1 MIDDELRRGHLCPM
15 RGKCHGE
22 QSGDKS
28 LSLSRV
34 EIFPCPRL
42 SASHGARIATIDV
55 NRGKG
60 SPAARCSLSEIFLL
74 LYHWNLYLKRL
85 TEQKEVPRSLI
96 FM

>member
-1 MIDDELRRGHLCPM
+1 M
-15 RGKCHGE
+15 RDKCHGE

-34 EIFPCPRL
+34 EILPCPRL

-55 NRGKG
+55 NRGEG
-60 SPAARCSLSEIFLL
+60 SPVVRCSVSEIFLL
-74 LYHWNLYLKRL
+74 LYHWNLCLKRM
-85 TEQKEVPRSLI
+85 TEQKEAPRSLI